1 INVDLHQCDNRIEF
15 KIKDTGIGIAEADQA
30 HVFERFYKADKSRT
44 RTNNGGSGLGLSIA
58 QKTVEMHHGTI
69 AVQSEAGTGTTFTVS
84 LPANENPEAIMQVI
98 PTSV

>member
-1 INVDLHQCDNRIEF
+1 ISIDLHRRDECVEF
-15 KIKDTGIGIAEADQA
+15 KIKDTGMGISEADQA

-69 AVQSEAGTGTTFTVS
+69 AVESEAGTGTTFTVS
-84 LPANENPEAIMQVI
+84 LPKHEKPEGVI
-98 PTSV
+98 QSASV